1 MLDERIV
8 ADPMTRPTP
17 RSDTRPSLS
26 SQRVI
31 LAGVRLSRQPF
42 SEVEEHLEELR
53 RLTETAGG
61 VVVGTFL
68 QDRARQ
74 DSATVLGKGKVE
86 EIARARESLQAGLV
100 IFDEDLTPAQT
111 RNLEAALEIPVL
123 DRAAL
128 ILDIFA
134 VRARSREAKVQV
146 DLARLRYMLPRLTRR
161 WTHLERQAGGIGVRG
176 VGETQLET
184 DRRLIQQ
191 RIARLESQLAQI
203 ERERSQR
210 RKRRKEATQV
220 ALVGYTNAGKST
232 LLNTLTGARA
242 FVEDR
247 LFATLDP
254 LVRKGSDEWDRFLF
268 IDTVGFIRKLPPQ
281 LVASFRSTLEEAR
294 EADILLHVVDVSHP
308 GFEDQMKTTRRVLE
322 EMKLDEKPVLN
333 VFNKVDRLR
342 SAREKELAARVD
354 PDAVLVSAA
363 SGEGLGELRGR
374 LEAVA
379 EVETVVGLAAVSP
392 SAGPVIAR
400 IHALSRVLG
409 SRIVNGKL
417 QIRYRASRRDAAALD
432 RLIEQEEEG

>member
-1 MLDERIV
+1 
-8 ADPMTRPTP
+8 MTPPTP
-17 RSDTRPSLS
+17 RKDPRPRLS
-26 SQRVI
+26 RQRVI
-31 LAGVRLSRQPF
+31 LAGIRLPRQVF

-61 VVVGTFL
+61 VVVGTFV
-68 QDRARQ
+68 QDRPRP
-74 DSATVLGKGKVE
+74 DPATVLGKGKVE
-86 EIARARESLQAGLV
+86 EIGRSSEALQAGLL
-100 IFDEDLTPAQT
+100 IFDEDLSPAQA
-111 RNLEAALEIPVL
+111 RNLEQSVGIPVL
-123 DRAAL
+123 DRAGL

-146 DLARLRYMLPRLTRR
+146 ELAQLRYLLPRLTRR

-184 DRRLIQQ
+184 DRRLVQQ
-191 RIARLESQLAQI
+191 RIARLVSQLGQI

-210 RKRRKEATQV
+210 RKRRKEKTQV

-232 LLNTLTGARA
+232 LLNRLTGAGA

-254 LVRKGSDEWDRFLF
+254 LVRQGQEGWDRFLF

-308 GFEDQMKTTRRVLE
+308 GFEDQMKTTRLVLK
-322 EMKLDEKPVLN
+322 EMKLDEKPILK
-333 VFNKVDRLR
+333 VFNKVDRIG
-342 SAREKELAARVD
+342 SSQEKEQASRTD
-354 PDAVLVSAA
+354 PEAVFVSAA
-363 SGEGLGELRGR
+363 RGEGLEELKRR

-379 EVETVVGLAAVSP
+379 ADETVVGLAAISP

-409 SRIVNGKL
+409 SRLVDGKL
-417 QIRYRASRRDAAALD
+417 QIRYRASRKDAAVLN
-432 RLIEQEEEG
+432 RLIQKEGEA

>member
-1 MLDERIV
+1 M
-8 ADPMTRPTP
+8 TP
-17 RSDTRPSLS
+17 RNSRSDSPPNLS
-26 SQRVI
+26 RQRVI
-31 LAGVRLSRQPF
+31 LAGIRLPRQAL

-61 VVVGTFL
+61 VVVGTFV
-68 QDRARQ
+68 QDRPRP
-74 DSATVLGKGKVE
+74 DPATVLGKGKVE
-86 EIARARESLQAGLV
+86 EIGRASGSLRAGLL
-100 IFDEDLTPAQT
+100 IFDDDLSPAQA
-111 RNLEAALEIPVL
+111 RNLEHSLEIPVL
-123 DRAAL
+123 DRAGL

-146 DLARLRYMLPRLTRR
+146 ELAQLRYLLPRLTRR

-191 RIARLESQLAQI
+191 RIARLVSQLDQI
-203 ERERSQR
+203 GRERTQR
-210 RKRRKEATQV
+210 RKRRKETTQV

-232 LLNTLTGARA
+232 LLNRLTGAAA

-254 LVRKGSDEWDRFLF
+254 LVRQGREAWDRFLF

-294 EADILLHVVDVSHP
+294 EADVLLHVVDVSHP
-308 GFEDQMKTTRRVLE
+308 SFEDQMKTTRRVLE
-322 EMKLDEKPVLN
+322 EMGLDEKPVLA
-333 VFNKVDRLR
+333 VFNKADRMGSR
-342 SAREKELAARVD
+342 QEMDQAARVD
-354 PDAVLVSAA
+354 PEAVFVSAA
-363 SGEGLGELRGR
+363 RGEGLEELKNR
-374 LEAVA
+374 LEALAA
-379 EVETVVGLAAVSP
+379 EETVVGLAAVSP

-409 SRIVNGKL
+409 SRLVDGKL
-417 QIRYRASRRDAAALD
+417 QIRYRANRKDAAALT
-432 RLIEQEEEG
+432 RLIQQEREA